1 VHWDPTPSR
10 PPLAVRVENER
21 AFGGLG
27 DRVKEGADAIH
38 AKLGRVPMEQLLG
51 KVRSLHQ
58 LQRSPFDTRLP
69 TRLPTRSADGAYK
82 RAQPHSRDT

>member
-1 VHWDPTPSR
+1 VQWDPTPSR

-27 DRVKEGADAIH
+27 GRVKEGADAIH

-51 KVRSLHQ
+51 KVRTLHHM
-58 LQRSPFDTRLP
+58 QRSRLQ
-69 TRLPTRSADGAYK
+69 TST
-82 RAQPHSRDT
+82 